1 MTQTLCILGGTG
13 FVGQHLA
20 HRLAG
25 DGCRVRILSR
35 HPERHRELIT
45 NPGITLHAADVH
57 NTDHLRE
64 HLQGVDIVV
73 NLVGILNDP
82 DRQGRNFLGTHVE
95 LPRKVV
101 FAALEAGVSRLLH
114 MSALNADVN
123 ENRSLYLKT
132 KGAGEDLVHSATT
145 RQMIVTTLRPSL
157 IFGEGDSLFN
167 RFAALLRLAPG
178 VFPLACPDS
187 RFAPV
192 YVGDVV
198 EAICRALHDATG
210 GERLELCGPEVFT
223 LRALVEYTRD
233 QLGLHSRVIGLGDR
247 LSRLQARILGLL
259 PGQPFTLDNYYSLQR
274 DSICRCNALP
284 SLGINPTPVGAVVPS
299 YLGGRN
305 SADHYHELRRR
316 ARRS

>member
-25 DGCRVRILSR
+25 NGCRVRILSR

-45 NPGITLHAADVH
+45 NPFITLHAADVH
-57 NTDHLRE
+57 NADHLRE
-64 HLQGVDIVV
+64 QLRGVDVVV
-73 NLVGILNDP
+73 NLVGILNDR
-82 DRQGRNFLGTHVE
+82 DRKGSNFLGTHVE

-101 FAALEAGVSRLLH
+101 YAALEAGVSRLVH
-114 MSALNADVN
+114 MSALNADIN
-123 ENRSLYLKT
+123 EKHSLYLKT
-132 KGAGEDLVHSATT
+132 KGAGEDLVHSAAT
-145 RQMIVTTLRPSL
+145 RKMIVTSLRPSL
-157 IFGEGDSLFN
+157 IFGDGDSLFN
-167 RFAALLRLAPG
+167 RFATLLRLAPG
-178 VFPLACPDS
+178 VFPLACPNC

-198 EAICRALHDATG
+198 ESICRALHDATG

-223 LRALVEYTRD
+223 LKDLVEYTRD
-233 QLGLHSRVIGLGDR
+233 QLGLRCRVVGLGDR

-259 PGQPFTLDNYYSLQR
+259 PGQPFTLDNYYSLQH

-284 SLGINPTPVGAVVPS
+284 SLGINPTPVSAVVPD
-299 YLGGRN
+299 YLAGRN
-305 SADHYHELRRR
+305 SAGHYHELRRR
-316 ARRS
+316 ARRG